1 MNITGSAKLAGV
13 IGWPIA
19 HSLSPC
25 MHNHWIDA
33 YGIDAAY
40 VPLPVRPQ
48 DFAVVANALKQA
60 GFRGLNVTVP
70 HKEAA
75 FAIADHCDP
84 TAQAAGAANL
94 LIFTSDGIE
103 ARNTD
108 TYGLAASLR
117 ESLGAEIVRGQAAA
131 IWGAGGMARSAI
143 LALSGMGASEVRILN
158 RNKTR
163 AIDLAAELAPL
174 TSAKLIGT
182 GLDSWKDAV
191 QHVTL
196 LVNATS
202 AGMESPSLDLPLD
215 VLPAK
220 AAVFDAVYNPLE
232 TGLLKKAKKLGL
244 TTVDGLGL
252 LMHQAVPSFAA
263 FYGIEAKVSPALRTL
278 LEDALRNDS

>member
-1 MNITGSAKLAGV
+1 MNITGAAKLAGV
-13 IGWPIA
+13 IGWPVA
-19 HSLSPC
+19 HSLSPY
-25 MHNHWIDA
+25 MHNHWIET

-40 VPLPVRPQ
+40 VPLAVRPE
-48 DFAVVANALKQA
+48 DFGAVANALRQA
-60 GFRGLNVTVP
+60 GFCGLNVTVP

-75 FAIADHCDP
+75 FAIADHSDP

-94 LIFTSDGIE
+94 LIFTSNGIE

-143 LALSGMGASEVRILN
+143 LALSGMGASEIRILN
-158 RNKTR
+158 RNKAR
-163 AIDLAAELAPL
+163 AENLAAELAPL
-174 TSAKLIGT
+174 TRAKLIGI
-182 GLDSWKDAV
+182 GLEDWNGAAKDI
-191 QHVTL
+191 TL

-202 AGMESPSLDLPLD
+202 AGMKSPSLNLPLD
-215 VLPAK
+215 VLPAE

-232 TGLLKKAKKLGL
+232 TGLLAKAKTLGL
-244 TTVDGLGL
+244 RTVDGLGL

-278 LEDALRNDS
+278 LEDALRNES